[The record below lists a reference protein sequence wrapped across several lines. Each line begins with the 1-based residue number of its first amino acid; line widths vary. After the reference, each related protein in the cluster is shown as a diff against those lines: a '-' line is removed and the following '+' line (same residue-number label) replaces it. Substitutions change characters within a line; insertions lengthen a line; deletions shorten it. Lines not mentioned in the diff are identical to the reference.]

1 MLSNVLDTTP
11 GRDGRSS
18 EEVMK
23 KIEGSK
29 KRGEIRQQLYGQID
43 NEEEKEEEKEQKG

>member
-29 KRGEIRQQLYGQID
+29 KKGEIRQFLHDEID
-43 NEEEKEEEKEQKG
+43 GVKENKILKEQKG